1 MSFKWRQ
8 IEIQTP
14 HGFEKAIAPIIIS
27 ASRSTDIPAFYG
39 EWFMNRLKAGY
50 IKWNNPFNINKPQY
64 VSLRD
69 ARVIVFWTKDAAPFE
84 KYLEEIDSIG
94 INYYFSLTL
103 NDYEQEK
110 YEPNIPP
117 LQERIN
123 TFKRLSNKIGKDRV
137 IWRFD
142 PLIVTDK
149 LGIKQLLERIKAIGD
164 ELAPYTKKLVF
175 SFADI
180 EVYKKVERNMTAHDS
195 SWKSFTKND
204 MYDFAEGLVKLNKE
218 WQLELATCCEEVDFS
233 KVGIMHNSCI
243 DGDLMLRLFAKDY
256 KLRDFLI
263 PGHNTGTESIPLFE
277 TQNNSEKIEINKLK
291 KDPGQRKIC
300 GCIVSKDIGQ
310 YNTCPHHCVY
320 CYANFSRDIVNANI
334 SLVDN
339 KSESIIP

>member
-8 IEIQTP
+8 IEIQTQ

-69 ARVIVFWTKDAAPFE
+69 ARVIVFWTKNAAPFE
-84 KYLEEIDSIG
+84 KYLDEIDAFG
-94 INYYFSLTL
+94 INYYFSFTL
-103 NDYEQEK
+103 NDYEQENF
-110 YEPNIPP
+110 EPNIP
-117 LQERIN
+117 LLRDRIK
-123 TFKRLSNKIGKDRV
+123 TFQRLSNRLGKDRV

-149 LGIKQLLERIKAIGD
+149 LGISQLLERIKVIGD

-180 EVYKKVERNMTAHDS
+180 EVYKKVKHNMTAHDS

-204 MYDFAEGLVKLNKE
+204 MYDFAEGLVKLNEK
-218 WQLELATCCEEVDFS
+218 WQLELATCCEEVDFHEF
-233 KVGIMHNSCI
+233 GIKHNSCI
-243 DGDLMLRLFAKDY
+243 DGDLMLQLFPDDD
-256 KLRDFLI
+256 KLVEFLI
-263 PGHNTGTESIPLFE
+263 PESKKVLESIDLFAAQ
-277 TQNNSEKIEINKLK
+277 TNSEEITINKSR

-334 SLVDN
+334 SLIDN